1 MPKILYPQYLPEDK
15 QENIDFKKKYLIWV
29 YIIIS
34 GFCCI
39 GFSGCFTTEY
49 NVATHKQD
57 IIFYST
63 EKEIAMG
70 KNINK
75 IIHKEFGMSKNSRSI
90 GRVNE
95 IANKIVKVIDRM
107 ELNYYFYIID
117 LDKKETSHVNAF
129 SLPGGYVYFYNEL
142 VELLTDDELAFV
154 IAHEVGHIVSRHQ
167 IKRLQATMGYNF
179 LMIASI
185 GAKSDDDFSSGLSF
199 ALAQILTGYSREDEF
214 TADELAVK
222 YCDLA
227 GFDPLAGIA
236 VIEKLYKEG
245 KKKTHPISY
254 FRTHPYSSQRIRNI
268 KEMLHLPLDATDYIN
283 F

>member
-1 MPKILYPQYLPEDK
+1 MPKTFHPQSLSGDK
-15 QENIDFKKKYLIWV
+15 QKNNNLI
-29 YIIIS
+29 
-34 GFCCI
+34 F
-39 GFSGCFTTEY
+39 FLAAAFFFFAGCLTTEY

-70 KNINK
+70 KNINESIHREFK
-75 IIHKEFGMSKNSRSI
+75 ISKDTRSI
-90 GRVNE
+90 ERVNK
-95 IANKIVKVIDRM
+95 IADRIINVIDRK

-117 LDKKETSHVNAF
+117 LDKDGKSHINAF
-129 SLPGGYVYFYNEL
+129 SLPGGYIYLYNEL
-142 VELLTDDELAFV
+142 VELLTDEELAFV

-179 LMIASI
+179 LMIASV
-185 GAKSDDDFSSGLSF
+185 GAKRDVDFSAGLSF

-222 YCDLA
+222 YCNLA
-227 GFDPLAGIA
+227 GLNPISGIA
-236 VIEKLYKEG
+236 VIEKLYEEG
-245 KKKTHPISY
+245 KKKTHSISY

-268 KEMLHLPLDATDYIN
+268 KEALHMPLDAADYIN